1 MIACLYPFLWHCG
14 FHLHSRMFDHWFFFT
29 SMTSFVIRDS
39 DTSVCDGIS
48 YIKSMI
54 TSSSHLEVLW
64 HLSYVYVL
72 AIAINASSS
81 NVSFTPS
88 ISNNLWYCFTRAL
101 FGSFKMRTKASSS
114 NGFKDTFTGT
124 RPMNFLESDQTSQNL
139 LAIPVLT
146 AHRVSF
152 CPNTSAP
159 NPSRFLANS

>member
-1 MIACLYPFLWHCG
+1 MITPSMIARSPLAP
-14 FHLHSRMFDHWFFFT
+14 
-29 SMTSFVIRDS
+29 
-39 DTSVCDGIS
+39 
-48 YIKSMI
+48 
-54 TSSSHLEVLW
+54 VLR
-64 HLSYVYVL
+64 SNAFL

-124 RPMNFLESDQTSQNL
+124 RPMNSGIRPNFTKSSGNTCLNSS
-139 LAIPVLT
+139 P
-146 AHRVSF
+146 RSVSF

-159 NPSRFLANS
+159 NPIDFLPILDSMIFSNPSKAPPQINRILDVSI